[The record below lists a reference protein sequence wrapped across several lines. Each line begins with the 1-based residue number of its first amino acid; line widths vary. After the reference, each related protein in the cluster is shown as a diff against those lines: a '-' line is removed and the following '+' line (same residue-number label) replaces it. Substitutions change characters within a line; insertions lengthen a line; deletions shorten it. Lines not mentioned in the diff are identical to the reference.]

1 MHANDSSPAD
11 PAGCRP
17 AATPSWTLGRPASP
31 PWHWHSCSTLRAV
44 GLHVA
49 SAEVPWLQ
57 DAFSTVSLDPVH
69 WTVCVDAASLA
80 LRAEEAREPVVPLVS
95 RNR

>member
-1 MHANDSSPAD
+1 
-11 PAGCRP
+11 
-17 AATPSWTLGRPASP
+17 
-31 PWHWHSCSTLRAV
+31 V

>member
-1 MHANDSSPAD
+1 M
-11 PAGCRP
+11 
-17 AATPSWTLGRPASP
+17 
-31 PWHWHSCSTLRAV
+31 

-69 WTVCVDAASLA
+69 WTVCVDAASLV
-80 LRAEEAREPVVPLVS
+80 LRAEEARKPVVRLVS
-95 RNR
+95 CNR